1 MKLHKIE
8 IQLYADND
16 EQASEA
22 GKALS
27 GFVGQ
32 MLGMGRAVT
41 APKVIEAMSK
51 WQDNPLVKN
60 RIVNHFPK
68 VKGR

>member
-8 IQLYADND
+8 IQMYADSD
-16 EQASEA
+16 EQAAEA
-22 GKALS
+22 GKALN

-41 APKVIEAMSK
+41 APKVIEAMGK
-51 WQDNPLVKN
+51 WQNNPLVRKH
-60 RIVNHFPK
+60 IVNHFPK
-68 VKGR
+68 IKKQ

>member
-8 IQLYADND
+8 IQLYADSD
-16 EQASEA
+16 EQAAEA
-22 GKALS
+22 GKVLS

-41 APKVIEAMSK
+41 AQKVIEAMGK
-51 WQDNPLVKN
+51 WQNNPLVKN
-60 RIVNHFPK
+60 RIIEHFPK
-68 VKGR
+68 IKKQ